1 MAFLALDYFPP
12 NEAGNYCLTE
22 LTPENIEP
30 YTPFLSAEEA
40 MYLWWTV
47 NKVRYTYSWNF
58 YRQEFGV
65 GGSSIIVVGE
75 GSVVMGGGI
84 DTMSEKICPQISY
97 YTCQQNVIYTK
108 YTENDQESLEVNDSV
123 VLSIDSRPSK
133 YNGLYVPNIG
143 LSICGGRMD
152 CYSSW
157 TTVTTENNNSGF
169 VDFFGL
175 YSLPLF
181 PTVTK
186 EYEGFLDVYA
196 VNITL
201 SAESTSEPV

>member
-58 YRQEFGV
+58 SRVEFGV
-65 GGSSIIVVGE
+65 SGSTTTVVGE
-75 GSVVMGGGI
+75 GSVIMAGGL

-108 YTENDQESLEVNDSV
+108 SGQGSSEVNDSV
-123 VLSIDSRPSK
+123 VLSIDSRPYK

-143 LSICGGRMD
+143 LSICGGRLS
-152 CYSSW
+152 CYSAW
-157 TTVTTENNNSGF
+157 GTVTTENNDSGS
-169 VDFFGL
+169 VNFFGL
-175 YSLPLF
+175 YSLPLN
-181 PTVTK
+181 PTATK
-186 EYEGFLDVYA
+186 EYETFADSYA
-196 VNITL
+196 VSIAL
-201 SAESTSEPV
+201 SVESTSEPV